1 MIQHLLLTPEIKKA
15 MPDTITE
22 QHNFGNIKVI
32 FPAVDGS
39 DEEDLILSGDNAVVE
54 GDKDEIIKWL
64 KPFDGV
70 PVGDGFPQGE
80 RFTIM
85 HIKDDV

>member
-22 QHNFGNIKVI
+22 QHNFGRIEVV
-32 FPAVDGS
+32 FPALEKG
-39 DEEDLILSGDNAVVE
+39 EKPLILTGENAVVE